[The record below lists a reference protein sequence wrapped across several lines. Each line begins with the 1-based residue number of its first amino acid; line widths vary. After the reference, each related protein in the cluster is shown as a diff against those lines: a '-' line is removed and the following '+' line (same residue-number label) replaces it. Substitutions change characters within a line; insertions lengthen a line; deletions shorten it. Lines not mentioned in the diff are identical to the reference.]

1 MIKVDHTLK
10 QTLTWSFFICF
21 LPPFELWNYFVSWF
35 ILLLILKFCEF
46 NIFIWKASFY
56 LVEFE
61 FQKSN
66 IGGKPIDVL
75 IIK

>member
-1 MIKVDHTLK
+1 MIYSVANS
-10 QTLTWSFFICF
+10 QS
-21 LPPFELWNYFVSWF
+21 
-35 ILLLILKFCEF
+35 EF